1 MSAGGQ
7 VSRRKSR
14 TLFLVLLGLDL
25 TALVLGGATMIMTAI
40 PSAASGPRAPQS
52 ARVAAVPCVWL
63 IFIDDLHLDFP
74 ATGRLKNLLR
84 AVFDQLVQEGDLV
97 GVVSTGPSSIAIDL
111 TRDRGK
117 LAAALDKSS
126 GAALKPSEI
135 LTGPDLDSSENRY
148 RAHVAFSTAYD
159 VMKMLASVRSS
170 RQAVIYISNGYYFD
184 IWAGGVRM
192 GAANP
197 FTLKPRFP
205 PTLKEVSLQH
215 LRDEVAELCAQ
226 ATRAN
231 TPIYAI
237 DPRALSGPLR
247 IDPKLDDAAWQ
258 RYWTTTRNSLRVI
271 SEQAGGFVVEDE
283 LESGLQRIVAAT
295 RR

>member
-1 MSAGGQ
+1 MQG
-7 VSRRKSR
+7 R
-14 TLFLVLLGLDL
+14 TAVWNWLYL
-25 TALVLGGATMIMTAI
+25 GATVLVAVGCVA
-40 PSAASGPRAPQS
+40 AASATLSAKMDRAPIQAQNKEVS
-52 ARVAAVPCVWL
+52 GNVWL

-135 LTGPDLDSSENRY
+135 LIGPDLDSSENRY

-159 VMKMLASVRSS
+159 VMKMLASLRSS

-184 IWAGGVRM
+184 IWAGGVRI

-205 PTLKEVSLQH
+205 PTLKEISLQH